1 MFPCYCSSIMKLD
14 KGVLYSWG
22 SQKSVSVV
30 DILKV
35 SLEKAGW
42 MYFNA
47 GISFTVESECEK
59 RVICILIQSVR
70 KLRSFEI

>member
-1 MFPCYCSSIMKLD
+1 MKLD

-47 GISFTVESECEK
+47 GISFIVESGSEE

>member
-1 MFPCYCSSIMKLD
+1 MFPCYCSSIIKLD

-47 GISFTVESECEK
+47 GISFIVESGSEK
-59 RVICILIQSVR
+59 RVMYSHPECQEIT
-70 KLRSFEI
+70 KL

>member
-1 MFPCYCSSIMKLD
+1 MKLD

-47 GISFTVESECEK
+47 GISFTVESGREKKSDMYSHPECQE
-59 RVICILIQSVR
+59 IT
-70 KLRSFEI
+70 KL